1 MDRINELLGKAH
13 SLWRGGDEKQM
24 LIYLKEALDISVSVG
39 DVVKQIE
46 ILNEYAGALRVNGYY
61 DDAIANIDRALT
73 LVDNLVGRD
82 NVNYATTLMNK
93 ANIYREKKDYSTA
106 QTLMLQAK
114 DMFDRLN
121 DKSYSYVG
129 LINNLSLIYQETMQY
144 QKAEALQLEAIS
156 ILKND
161 PKYAVPLAISYNNL
175 YEIQKKLG
183 NTQNAL
189 ENLNF
194 AREILLKNV
203 GENHPMYCAVLNN
216 MADFHVQNK
225 EYDKA
230 LNFYSQ
236 SLTVIEKCY
245 GADSSAYKVV
255 KSNYDFVQNLINTL
269 I

>member
-1 MDRINELLGKAH
+1 M
-13 SLWRGGDEKQM
+13 
-24 LIYLKEALDISVSVG
+24 
-39 DVVKQIE
+39 
-46 ILNEYAGALRVNGYY
+46 
-61 DDAIANIDRALT
+61 T

-93 ANIYREKKDYSTA
+93 ANIYREKKDYATA
-106 QTLMLQAK
+106 QSLMLQAK

-144 QKAEALQLEAIS
+144 QKAETLQLEAVS
-156 ILKND
+156 ILRND

-183 NTQNAL
+183 NTQNAF

-255 KSNYDFVQNLINTL
+255 KSNYEFVQNLINTL